1 MNFLTVFLARFFDS
15 LKIKNQILYFI
26 LAAFVVVLNLAVN
39 NVMLQELYVS
49 TFGELP
55 GWFNT
60 LLQIVSVLYLA
71 VTAPRTS
78 STIAKAEIEARRKF

>member
-15 LKIKNQILYFI
+15 LKLKNPTVYFL
-26 LAAFVVVLNLAVN
+26 LATLVVGLNLTIN
-39 NVMLQELYVS
+39 NVMLQDLYAA

-55 GWFNT
+55 NWFNT
-60 LLQIVSVLYLA
+60 VIQVVSVLYLA

-78 STIAKAEIEARRKF
+78 STIAKAEIESRRKF